1 MKHRPKAVTSAPTV
15 VPFPYSR
22 QRHLVER
29 HARAMRGLPP
39 DEASDYL
46 TDVLERVCDDLEKI
60 GIACGDAD
68 DMILDFAGAIGRE
81 LHGPTFRLQLDGAK

>member
-1 MKHRPKAVTSAPTV
+1 MTV
-15 VPFPYSR
+15 IPFPYSR

-46 TDVLERVCDDLEKI
+46 AKVLERVCEDMEKL
-60 GIACGDAD
+60 GIACCDAD
-68 DMILDFAGAIGRE
+68 HVFMDLASAIGRE
-81 LHGPTFRLQLDGAK
+81 LHGPDFRIQLDGAK